1 MPFHERRLTY
11 YSSIRFLSYNPP
23 PPPPEDDEDL
33 AGSSALVL
41 LLLHG
46 FAGGNVMILLRTSR
60 TGEVKARRRC
70 PLPISTEAQKE
81 KTATLKSKLM
91 EQRQKQLLYSK
102 LTSSSLSDHIHTPTQ
117 PYEQNPP
124 YLRRASLAS
133 NTPPKSTL
141 GPLLHLLES
150 PAPPFLIDSRNFTL
164 SPEIFGLF
172 RSGVA
177 ALRCS

>member
-1 MPFHERRLTY
+1 VPFHERRLT
-11 YSSIRFLSYNPP
+11 YSSIRFLSYNPPP

-33 AGSSALVL
+33 AGSSAHVL

-141 GPLLHLLES
+141 GPFARI
-150 PAPPFLIDSRNFTL
+150 PAPVPDRL
-164 SPEIFGLF
+164 
-172 RSGVA
+172 
-177 ALRCS
+177 